1 MKKLNFTIH
10 INATREK
17 VWNILWTDATYR
29 AWTSVFH
36 EGSQAQSDWKEGSK
50 ILFVGSDGKNGMV
63 SKIARLIPNEYMSFQ
78 HLGELKD
85 GVEDYEAAKTQG
97 WGDAFENYTLTA
109 AGGTETELTVELDA
123 ESSFTDYFQD
133 KFPKAL
139 AKVKELAEAG

>member
-1 MKKLNFTIH
+1 MKKLNFSTQ
-10 INATREK
+10 INASREK

-85 GVEDYEAAKTQG
+85 GVEDFEIAKTQG

-109 AGGTETELTVELDA
+109 AGGEETELTVELDA
-123 ESSFTDYFQD
+123 ENSFADYFQD

-139 AKVKELAEAG
+139 AKVKELAEKG